1 MTDAPDLPPRLA
13 LAWGVAERPERA
25 PKRELSIERI
35 VDAAIELA
43 DADGLGAVSMAKV
56 AQSLGFTTMSL
67 YRYVTSKDDLLLLM
81 QEAALDVEYPPAHE
95 PADWRAEL
103 REWAQFTMAV
113 FASHPWFL
121 DIPVTGAPL
130 TPNNLRGAD
139 AGLRALRSTPL
150 DDEEKMSVILL
161 VSGYARNAAR
171 LQTDLARAVAAA
183 GGDEAVQG
191 GAWADALRGLVDE
204 VRFPYLRPLVEA
216 STYAGEGEGEI
227 DDTAW
232 GLERVLDGIAV
243 YVDARAAGAPG
254 AGRAPGRQDA
264 TVAEP
269 APAPDPRDAVAPVEV
284 AVHVKDARVKKAT
297 LRRRDAERRVRE
309 AQKKVRELEKAL
321 RDAQKAEHEAARA
334 AVEKARGG
342 RTAHDGGRSPPGV
355 AGRRRA

>member
-35 VDAAIELA
+35 VEAAIEIA
-43 DADGLGAVSMAKV
+43 DADGLAAVSMAKV

-139 AGLRALRSTPL
+139 SGLRALRSTPL

-171 LQTDLARAVAAA
+171 LQTDLARAVATVD
-183 GGDEAVQG
+183 GDVTVQG
-191 GAWADALRGLVDE
+191 SAWLDALRELVDE

-216 STYAGEGEGEI
+216 GTYAGEGDI

-254 AGRAPGRQDA
+254 AGRVTSASGGASDDAGGTAHGAGPGS
-264 TVAEP
+264 
-269 APAPDPRDAVAPVEV
+269 DPRNAVAPVEV
-284 AVHVKDARVKKAT
+284 AVHVKDPKVRKAT
-297 LRRRDAERRVRE
+297 LKRRDAERRVRE

-321 RDAQKAEHEAARA
+321 REAEKAERETARS
-334 AVEKARGG
+334 AVEKARG
-342 RTAHDGGRSPPGV
+342 
-355 AGRRRA
+355 

>member
-35 VDAAIELA
+35 VEAAIEIA
-43 DADGLGAVSMAKV
+43 DADGLAAVSMAKV

-139 AGLRALRSTPL
+139 SGLRALRSTPL

-171 LQTDLARAVAAA
+171 LQTDLARAVATVD
-183 GGDEAVQG
+183 GDVTVQG
-191 GAWADALRGLVDE
+191 SAWLDALRELVDE

-216 STYAGEGEGEI
+216 GTYAGEGDI

-254 AGRAPGRQDA
+254 AGRVTSASGGASDDAGGTAHGAGPGS
-264 TVAEP
+264 
-269 APAPDPRDAVAPVEV
+269 DPRNAVAPVEV
-284 AVHVKDARVKKAT
+284 AVHVKDPKVRKAT
-297 LRRRDAERRVRE
+297 LKRRDAERRVRE
-309 AQKKVRELEKAL
+309 AQKKV
-321 RDAQKAEHEAARA
+321 
-334 AVEKARGG
+334 
-342 RTAHDGGRSPPGV
+342 
-355 AGRRRA
+355 

>member
-35 VDAAIELA
+35 VETAMEIA
-43 DADGLGAVSMAKV
+43 DADGLAAVSMAKV

-139 AGLRALRSTPL
+139 SALRALRSTPL

-171 LQTDLARAVAAA
+171 LQSDLARAVTAG
-183 GGDEAVQG
+183 GGDETVLGGGWG
-191 GAWADALRGLVDE
+191 GALRDLVDE

-216 STYAGEGEGEI
+216 GTYAEEGAI

-254 AGRAPGRQDA
+254 AGRRTPAPDDL
-264 TVAEP
+264 P
-269 APAPDPRDAVAPVEV
+269 APAGDGETDPRDAVAPVEI
-284 AVHVKDARVKKAT
+284 AVHVKDPKVKKAT
-297 LRRRDAERRVRE
+297 LKRRDAERRVRE

-321 RDAQKAEHEAARA
+321 REAEKAEREAARA
-334 AVEKARGG
+334 AAEKARG
-342 RTAHDGGRSPPGV
+342 
-355 AGRRRA
+355 

>member
-1 MTDAPDLPPRLA
+1 MTDAPDLPPRIA
-13 LAWGVAERPERA
+13 LAWGVAERPDRT

-35 VDAAIELA
+35 VDAAIEIA

-81 QEAALDVEYPPAHE
+81 QEAALDVEYPPAHD
-95 PADWRAEL
+95 PADWRPEL

-139 AGLRALRSTPL
+139 SALRALRSTPL

-171 LQTDLARAVAAA
+171 LQTDLARAVDAA

-191 GAWADALRGLVDE
+191 GAYAEALRGLVDG

-216 STYAGEGEGEI
+216 GSYAGEGQI

-232 GLERVLDGIAV
+232 GLERVLDGLAV
-243 YVDARAAGAPG
+243 YVEARAAGAPG
-254 AGRAPGRQDA
+254 AGREPG
-264 TVAEP
+264 TT
-269 APAPDPRDAVAPVEV
+269 APAGAPDDRSVDDAATDPRDAVAPVEV
-284 AVHVKDARVKKAT
+284 SVHVKDPKVKKAT
-297 LRRRDAERRVRE
+297 LRRRDAERRLRE
-309 AQKKVRELEKAL
+309 QHKKVRELEKAL
-321 RDAQKAEHEAARA
+321 REAQKAEREAVRS
-334 AVEKARGG
+334 AVEKARG
-342 RTAHDGGRSPPGV
+342 
-355 AGRRRA
+355 

>member
-35 VDAAIELA
+35 VEAAIEIA
-43 DADGLGAVSMAKV
+43 DADGLAAVSMAKV

-139 AGLRALRSTPL
+139 SGLRALRSTPL

-171 LQTDLARAVAAA
+171 LQTDLARAVATVD
-183 GGDEAVQG
+183 GDVTVQG
-191 GAWADALRGLVDE
+191 SGWLDALRELVDE

-216 STYAGEGEGEI
+216 GTYAGEGDI

-254 AGRAPGRQDA
+254 AGRVTSASGGASDDAGGTAHGAGPGS
-264 TVAEP
+264 
-269 APAPDPRDAVAPVEV
+269 DPRDAVAPVEV
-284 AVHVKDARVKKAT
+284 AVHVKDPKVRKAT
-297 LRRRDAERRVRE
+297 LKRRDAERRVRE

-321 RDAQKAEHEAARA
+321 REAEKAERETARS
-334 AVEKARGG
+334 AVEKARG
-342 RTAHDGGRSPPGV
+342 
-355 AGRRRA
+355 

>member
-35 VDAAIELA
+35 VETAMEIA
-43 DADGLGAVSMAKV
+43 DADGLAAVSMAKV

-139 AGLRALRSTPL
+139 SALRALRSTPL

-171 LQTDLARAVAAA
+171 LQSDLARAVTAG
-183 GGDEAVQG
+183 GGDETVLGGGWG
-191 GAWADALRGLVDE
+191 GALRDLVDE

-216 STYAGEGEGEI
+216 GTYAQEGTI

-232 GLERVLDGIAV
+232 GLERVLDGITV

-254 AGRAPGRQDA
+254 AGRRTPAPDDL
-264 TVAEP
+264 P
-269 APAPDPRDAVAPVEV
+269 APAGDAGADPRDAVAPAEI
-284 AVHVKDARVKKAT
+284 AVHVKDPKVKKAT
-297 LRRRDAERRVRE
+297 LKRRDAERRVRE

-321 RDAQKAEHEAARA
+321 REAEKAERETARA
-334 AVEKARGG
+334 AAE
-342 RTAHDGGRSPPGV
+342 RSGH
-355 AGRRRA
+355 

>member
-35 VDAAIELA
+35 VETAIEIA

-56 AQSLGFTTMSL
+56 AQRLGFTTMSL

-103 REWAQFTMAV
+103 REWAQFTMAT

-139 AGLRALRSTPL
+139 SGLRALRSTPL

-183 GGDEAVQG
+183 DGDATVQG
-191 GAWADALRGLVDE
+191 GAWADALRELVDE

-216 STYAGEGEGEI
+216 GTYAGEGDI

-254 AGRAPGRQDA
+254 AGGNRGGSGSTPVDGPGADGA
-264 TVAEP
+264 AS
-269 APAPDPRDAVAPVEV
+269 APDPRDAVAPVEV
-284 AVHVKDARVKKAT
+284 AVHLKDPKVKKAT

-321 RDAQKAEHEAARA
+321 REAQKAEREAARA
-334 AVEKARGG
+334 AVEKAR
-342 RTAHDGGRSPPGV
+342 A
-355 AGRRRA
+355 